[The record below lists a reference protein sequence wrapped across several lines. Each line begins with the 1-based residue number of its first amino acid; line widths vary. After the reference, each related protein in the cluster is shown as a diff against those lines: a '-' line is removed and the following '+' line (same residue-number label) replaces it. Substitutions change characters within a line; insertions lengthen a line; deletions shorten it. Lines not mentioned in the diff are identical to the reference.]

1 MKTTD
6 IITKK
11 QILEYLID
19 RYEQN
24 KLMNNYINNELK
36 TNLNQ

>member
-6 IITKK
+6 VMTKK
-11 QILEYLID
+11 EILKYLID

-24 KLMNNYINNELK
+24 KLMNNYINNQSK

>member
-6 IITKK
+6 IMTKK

>member
-1 MKTTD
+1 M
-6 IITKK
+6 TKK

>member
-6 IITKK
+6 VMTKK
-11 QILEYLID
+11 EILKYLID

-24 KLMNNYINNELK
+24 KLMNNYINNQLK
-36 TNLNQ
+36 TNLN